1 MWKKRIIQALWITAG
16 IGTVVL
22 LGAAM
27 QQKNH
32 KVCKEV
38 KIEITGAEEHMF
50 IDEKDVLNILNASG
64 DVVGKDIAT
73 VALRQLEEELETNA
87 WVKNA
92 ELFFDNQQV
101 LMVSIE
107 ERQPAVRVF
116 TSQGT
121 SFYLDTAGVRLP
133 LSEKITARVPVFTNF
148 PNAKK
153 VMSLGDSLL
162 LKDVIKLGSFILA
175 DSFWMAQI
183 AQVDVQPDA
192 TFEIIP
198 VIGDHVVAIG
208 NTDDLENK
216 FNRLYTFYKEAWLQN
231 GINKYEKLD
240 VQFAN
245 QVVAVKKGMSKLK
258 VDTAKA
264 TALANGLAVQ
274 PAATDSLLMNK
285 AGLKEEKKKDTVK
298 AVAPK
303 PVVTKPAKKSG
314 DKVSVKTV
322 PKPVIGKPAQP
333 KSANN
338 KPKAVMNNG
347 H

>member
-1 MWKKRIIQALWITAG
+1 MWKKRIIQALWIAAG

-27 QQKNH
+27 QKKNH

-64 DVVGKDIAT
+64 EIVGKDIASIT
-73 VALRQLEEELETNA
+73 LRQMEEELETNA

-101 LMVSIE
+101 LMVNIE
-107 ERQPAVRVF
+107 ERQPTARIF
-116 TSQGT
+116 TTQGS

-133 LSEKITARVPVFTNF
+133 LSEKVSARVPVFTNF
-148 PNAKK
+148 SSDKK
-153 VMSLGDSLL
+153 VLSSGDSLL
-162 LKDVIKLGSFILA
+162 LKDVIKLGSFIMA

-183 AQVDVQPDA
+183 AQVDVQPNA

-208 NTDDLENK
+208 NANDLENK
-216 FNRLYTFYKEAWLQN
+216 FNRLYTFYKEAWMQN

-245 QVVAVKKGMSKLK
+245 QVVAIKKGMSKLK
-258 VDTAKA
+258 ADTAKA
-264 TALANGLAVQ
+264 TALANGLAVE
-274 PAATDSLLMNK
+274 PTTDSLLVSK
-285 AGLKEEKKKDTVK
+285 PESEEKKKDTVGRRTSK
-298 AVAPK
+298 PIIDK
-303 PVVTKPAKKSG
+303 PVKRPNN
-314 DKVSVKTV
+314 KTPV
-322 PKPVIGKPAQP
+322 RIAPKPVIGKPAQP
-333 KSANN
+333 KPTNN
-338 KPKAVMNNG
+338 KPRAVMNNG

>member
-27 QQKNH
+27 QKKNH
-32 KVCKEV
+32 KVCTEV

-64 DVVGKDIAT
+64 EIVGKDIASIT
-73 VALRQLEEELETNA
+73 LRQMEEELETNA

-101 LMVSIE
+101 LMVNIE
-107 ERQPAVRVF
+107 ERQPTARIF
-116 TSQGT
+116 TTQGS

-133 LSEKITARVPVFTNF
+133 LSEKVSARVPVFTNF
-148 PNAKK
+148 SSDKK
-153 VMSLGDSLL
+153 VLSSGDSLL
-162 LKDVIKLGSFILA
+162 LKDVIKLGSFIMA

-183 AQVDVQPDA
+183 AQVDVQPNA

-208 NTDDLENK
+208 SADDLENK
-216 FNRLYTFYKEAWLQN
+216 FNRLYTFYKEAWMQN

-245 QVVAVKKGMSKLK
+245 QVVAIKKGMSKLK
-258 VDTAKA
+258 ADTAKA
-264 TALANGLAVQ
+264 TALANGLAVV
-274 PAATDSLLMNK
+274 PTTDSLLVSK
-285 AGLKEEKKKDTVK
+285 PESEEKKKDTVGRRTSK
-298 AVAPK
+298 PIIDK
-303 PVVTKPAKKSG
+303 PVKRPNN
-314 DKVSVKTV
+314 KTPV
-322 PKPVIGKPAQP
+322 RIAPKPVIGKPAQP
-333 KSANN
+333 KPTNN
-338 KPKAVMNNG
+338 KPRAVMNNG

>member
-27 QQKNH
+27 QKKNH

-64 DVVGKDIAT
+64 EIVGKDIASIT
-73 VALRQLEEELETNA
+73 LRQMEEELETNA

-107 ERQPAVRVF
+107 ERQPTARIF
-116 TSQGT
+116 TTQGS

-133 LSEKITARVPVFTNF
+133 LSEKISARVPVFTNF
-148 PNAKK
+148 SSDKK
-153 VMSLGDSLL
+153 VMSAGDSLL
-162 LKDVIKLGSFILA
+162 LKDVIKLGNFIMA

-183 AQVDVQPDA
+183 AQVDVQPNA

-208 NTDDLENK
+208 SADDLENK
-216 FNRLYTFYKEAWLQN
+216 FNRLYTFYKEAWMQN

-245 QVVAVKKGMSKLK
+245 QVVAIKKGMSKLK
-258 VDTAKA
+258 ADTAKA
-264 TALANGLAVQ
+264 TALANGLAVV
-274 PAATDSLLMNK
+274 PTTDSLLVSK
-285 AGLKEEKKKDTVK
+285 PESEEKKKDTVGRRTSK
-298 AVAPK
+298 PIIDK
-303 PVVTKPAKKSG
+303 PVKRPNN
-314 DKVSVKTV
+314 KTPV
-322 PKPVIGKPAQP
+322 RIAPKPVIGKPAQP
-333 KSANN
+333 KPTNN
-338 KPKAVMNNG
+338 KPRAVMNNG

>member
-107 ERQPAVRVF
+107 ERQPTARVF
-116 TSQGT
+116 TSQGS

-133 LSEKITARVPVFTNF
+133 LSEKVTARVPVFTNF
-148 PNAKK
+148 PNDKK

-231 GINKYEKLD
+231 GMNKYEKLD

-245 QVVAVKKGMSKLK
+245 QVVAVKKGMSKMK
-258 VDTAKA
+258 ADTAKA

-298 AVAPK
+298 AVTPK
-303 PVVTKPAKKSG
+303 PVVNKPVKKPG
-314 DKVSVKTV
+314 DKVPVKTV

-333 KSANN
+333 KPANN

>member
-27 QQKNH
+27 QKKNH

-64 DVVGKDIAT
+64 EIVGKDIAA
-73 VALRQLEEELETNA
+73 VALRQMEEELETNA

-107 ERQPAVRVF
+107 ERQPTARIF
-116 TSQGT
+116 TNQGS
-121 SFYLDTAGVRLP
+121 SFYLDTAGIRLP
-133 LSEKITARVPVFTNF
+133 LSEKISARVPVFTNF
-148 PNAKK
+148 PSDKK
-153 VMSLGDSLL
+153 IMSAGDSLL
-162 LKDVIKLGSFILA
+162 LKDVIKLGTFIMA

-183 AQVDVQPDA
+183 AQVDVQPNA

-208 NTDDLENK
+208 NADDLENK
-216 FNRLYTFYKEAWLQN
+216 FNRLYTFYKEAWMQN

-245 QVVAVKKGMSKLK
+245 QVVAIKKGMSKLK
-258 VDTAKA
+258 ADTAKA
-264 TALANGLAVQ
+264 TALANGLAVL
-274 PAATDSLLMNK
+274 PTTDSLLVSK
-285 AGLKEEKKKDTVK
+285 PKSEEKKKDTVISLR
-298 AVAPK
+298 PK
-303 PVVTKPAKKSG
+303 PFVNKPVKRPN
-314 DKVSVKTV
+314 DKTPVRTA

-333 KSANN
+333 KPTNN
-338 KPKAVMNNG
+338 KPRAVMNNG

>member
-1 MWKKRIIQALWITAG
+1 VLKKRLIQALWITAG

-27 QQKNH
+27 QKKNH
-32 KVCKEV
+32 KVCTEV

-64 DVVGKDIAT
+64 EIVGKDIASIT
-73 VALRQLEEELETNA
+73 LRQMEEELETNA

-107 ERQPAVRVF
+107 ERQPTARIF
-116 TSQGT
+116 TSQGS

-133 LSEKITARVPVFTNF
+133 LSEKVSARVPVFTNF
-148 PNAKK
+148 SSDKK
-153 VMSLGDSLL
+153 VMSVGDSLL
-162 LKDVIKLGSFILA
+162 LKDVIKLGTFIMA

-183 AQVDVQPDA
+183 AQVDVQPNA

-208 NTDDLENK
+208 NADNLQNK
-216 FNRLYTFYKEAWLQN
+216 FNRLYTFYKEAWMQN

-245 QVVAVKKGMSKLK
+245 QIVAIKKGMSKLK
-258 VDTAKA
+258 ADTAKA
-264 TALANGLAVQ
+264 TALANGLAVV
-274 PAATDSLLMNK
+274 PTTDSLLVSK
-285 AGLKEEKKKDTVK
+285 PASEEKKKDT
-298 AVAPK
+298 AGRRTPK
-303 PVVTKPAKKSG
+303 PVI
-314 DKVSVKTV
+314 DKSVKKPNNKTPV
-322 PKPVIGKPAQP
+322 RTAPKPVIGKPAQP
-333 KSANN
+333 KPTNN
-338 KPKAVMNNG
+338 KPRAVMNNG

>member
-27 QQKNH
+27 QKKNH
-32 KVCKEV
+32 KVCSEV

-64 DVVGKDIAT
+64 EIVGKDIAA
-73 VALRQLEEELETNA
+73 VALRHMEEELETNA

-107 ERQPAVRVF
+107 ERQPTARIF
-116 TSQGT
+116 TNQGS
-121 SFYLDTAGVRLP
+121 SFYLDTAGIRLP
-133 LSEKITARVPVFTNF
+133 LSEKISARVPVFTNF
-148 PNAKK
+148 PSDKK
-153 VMSLGDSLL
+153 IMSAGDSLL
-162 LKDVIKLGSFILA
+162 LKDVIKLGTFIMA

-183 AQVDVQPDA
+183 AQVDVQPNA

-208 NTDDLENK
+208 NADDLENK
-216 FNRLYTFYKEAWLQN
+216 FNRLYTFYKEAWMQN

-245 QVVAVKKGMSKLK
+245 QVVAIKKGMSKLK
-258 VDTAKA
+258 ADTAKA
-264 TALANGLAVQ
+264 TALANGLAVL
-274 PAATDSLLMNK
+274 PTTDSLLVSK
-285 AGLKEEKKKDTVK
+285 PELEEKKKDTVRR
-298 AVAPK
+298 VQPK
-303 PVVTKPAKKSG
+303 PLVNKPVKRPN
-314 DKVSVKTV
+314 DKTPVRTA

-333 KSANN
+333 KPTNN
-338 KPKAVMNNG
+338 KPRAVMNNG